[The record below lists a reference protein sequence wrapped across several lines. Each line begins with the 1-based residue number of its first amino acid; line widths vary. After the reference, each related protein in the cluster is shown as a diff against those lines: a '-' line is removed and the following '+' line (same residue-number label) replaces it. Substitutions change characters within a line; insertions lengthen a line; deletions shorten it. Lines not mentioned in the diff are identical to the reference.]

1 MTNKLDKKTIWSS
14 YRFPLILISGIIIG
28 SIIGFIFGDS
38 AKVLKPLGDIFLNL
52 IFAIVVPVVFFSITS
67 AVASMSNMRRLGK
80 ILGYMMILFIITG
93 IIASLLMS
101 VAVQVIKPAEGT
113 DFPLDENATVE
124 KLSFSEQVVKSITV
138 PDFVDLLSRRN
149 MLPLIVFSIL
159 FGFVISTFGERGK
172 PLVDL
177 LTLISDVIMKYVN
190 FIMYYAPIGLGAYFA
205 YLIGDMGPQLLGT
218 YARTMLLL
226 YYPLC
231 LLYFIFGFAAY
242 AYFAGGTKGIKV
254 YFKNIFPVAATAL
267 GTQSSIASLPINLQ
281 ACKKMGVPKD
291 VREIVLPI
299 GATVHMDGSV
309 FSAILKISLMYG
321 LFGREFTGI
330 GTWLTATVVAILN
343 GMVMSA
349 VPGGGL
355 IGEVLIMNLYGF
367 PMEAFP
373 IIATIGFLVDPPA
386 TMINCTGDS
395 VVSMMVTRLI
405 EGKDWMEK
413 KLTADEEE
421 EIVEIME
428 DKIDI

>member
-1 MTNKLDKKTIWSS
+1 MTNTLDRKSVLKA

-28 SIIGFIFGDS
+28 CIIGFIFGEN
-38 AKVLKPLGDIFLNL
+38 AKILKPLGDIFLNL
-52 IFAIVVPVVFFSITS
+52 IFAIVVPVVFFSISS

-80 ILGYMMILFIITG
+80 ILGYMLLLFVITG
-93 IIASLLMS
+93 IISSIIMSL
-101 VAVQVIKPAEGT
+101 AVQVIKPAEET
-113 DFPLDENATVE
+113 DFPLDESATVE
-124 KLSFSEQVVKSITV
+124 KLSFSEQVVSSITV
-138 PDFVDLLSRRN
+138 PDFVDLLSRQN

-159 FGFVISTFGERGK
+159 FGFVVSTFGERAK

-177 LTLISDVIMKYVN
+177 LTLISDVIMRYVN

-231 LLYFIFGFAAY
+231 LLYFIFGFAGY
-242 AYFAGGTKGIKV
+242 AYFAGGIQGVKV
-254 YFKNIFPVAATAL
+254 FFKNILPVAATSL

-281 ACKKMGVPKD
+281 ANKNMGVPKD
-291 VREIVLPI
+291 IREIVLPI

-330 GTWLTATVVAILN
+330 GTWIIATVVAILN

-373 IIATIGFLVDPPA
+373 IIATVGFLVDPPA

-395 VVSMMVTRLI
+395 VVSMMVARLI

-413 KLTADEEE
+413 DLTANEDEG
-421 EIVEIME
+421 VL
-428 DKIDI
+428 DIG

>member
-1 MTNKLDKKTIWSS
+1 MTNTLDRKSVLKA

-28 SIIGFIFGDS
+28 CIIGFIFGEN
-38 AKVLKPLGDIFLNL
+38 AKILKPLGDIFLNL
-52 IFAIVVPVVFFSITS
+52 IFAIVVPVVFFSISS

-80 ILGYMMILFIITG
+80 ILGYMLLLFVITG
-93 IIASLLMS
+93 IISSIIMSL
-101 VAVQVIKPAEGT
+101 AVQVIKPAEGT
-113 DFPLDENATVE
+113 DFPLDESATVE
-124 KLSFSEQVVKSITV
+124 KLSFSEQVVSSITV
-138 PDFVDLLSRRN
+138 PDFVDLLSRQN

-159 FGFVISTFGERGK
+159 FGFVVSTFGERAK

-177 LTLISDVIMKYVN
+177 LTLISDVIMRYVN

-231 LLYFIFGFAAY
+231 LLYFIFGFAGY
-242 AYFAGGTKGIKV
+242 AYFAGGIQGVKV
-254 YFKNIFPVAATAL
+254 FFKNILPVAATSL

-281 ACKKMGVPKD
+281 ANKNMGVPKD
-291 VREIVLPI
+291 IREIVLPI

-330 GTWLTATVVAILN
+330 GTWIIATVVAILN

-373 IIATIGFLVDPPA
+373 IIATVGFLVDPPA

-395 VVSMMVTRLI
+395 VVSMMVARLI

-413 KLTADEEE
+413 DLTANEDEG
-421 EIVEIME
+421 VL
-428 DKIDI
+428 DIG

>member
-1 MTNKLDKKTIWSS
+1 MTNTLDRKSVLKA

-28 SIIGFIFGDS
+28 CIIGFIFGEN
-38 AKVLKPLGDIFLNL
+38 AKILKPLGDIFLNL
-52 IFAIVVPVVFFSITS
+52 IFAIVVPVVFFSISS

-80 ILGYMMILFIITG
+80 ILGYMLLLFVITG
-93 IIASLLMS
+93 IISSIIMSL
-101 VAVQVIKPAEGT
+101 AVQVIKPAEAT
-113 DFPLDENATVE
+113 DFPLDESATVE
-124 KLSFSEQVVKSITV
+124 KLSFSEQVVSSITV
-138 PDFVDLLSRRN
+138 PDFVDLLSRQN

-159 FGFVISTFGERGK
+159 FGFVVSTFGERAK

-177 LTLISDVIMKYVN
+177 LTLISDVIMRYVN

-231 LLYFIFGFAAY
+231 LLYFIFGFAGY
-242 AYFAGGTKGIKV
+242 AYFAGGIQGVKV
-254 YFKNIFPVAATAL
+254 FFKNILPVAATSL

-281 ACKKMGVPKD
+281 ANKNMGVPKD
-291 VREIVLPI
+291 IREIVLPI

-330 GTWLTATVVAILN
+330 GTWIIATVVAILN

-373 IIATIGFLVDPPA
+373 IIATVGFLVDPPA

-395 VVSMMVTRLI
+395 VVSMMVARLI

-413 KLTADEEE
+413 DLTANEDEG
-421 EIVEIME
+421 VL
-428 DKIDI
+428 DIG

>member
-1 MTNKLDKKTIWSS
+1 MTNTLDRKSVLKA

-28 SIIGFIFGDS
+28 CIIGFIFGEN
-38 AKVLKPLGDIFLNL
+38 AKILKPLGDIFLNL
-52 IFAIVVPVVFFSITS
+52 IFAIVVPVVFFSISS

-80 ILGYMMILFIITG
+80 ILGYMLLLFVITG
-93 IIASLLMS
+93 IISSLIMS
-101 VAVQVIKPAEGT
+101 LAVQVIKPAEGT
-113 DFPLDENATVE
+113 DFPLDESATVE
-124 KLSFSEQVVKSITV
+124 KLSFSEQVVSSITV
-138 PDFVDLLSRRN
+138 PDFVDLLSRQN

-159 FGFVISTFGERGK
+159 FGFVVSTFGERAK

-177 LTLISDVIMKYVN
+177 LTLISDVIMRYVN

-231 LLYFIFGFAAY
+231 LLYFIFGFAGY
-242 AYFAGGTKGIKV
+242 AYFAGGIQGVKV
-254 YFKNIFPVAATAL
+254 FFKNILPVAATSL

-281 ACKKMGVPKD
+281 ANKNMGVPKD
-291 VREIVLPI
+291 IREIVLPI

-330 GTWLTATVVAILN
+330 GTWIIATVVAILN

-373 IIATIGFLVDPPA
+373 IIATVGFLVDPPA

-395 VVSMMVTRLI
+395 VVSMMVARLI

-413 KLTADEEE
+413 DLTANEDEG
-421 EIVEIME
+421 VL
-428 DKIDI
+428 DIG

>member
-1 MTNKLDKKTIWSS
+1 MTNLLNRKSIWKF
-14 YRFPLILISGIIIG
+14 YKFPIILISGIIIG
-28 SIIGFIFGDS
+28 SIIGFILGEG

-52 IFAIVVPVVFFSITS
+52 IFAIVVPVVFFSISS

-80 ILGYMMILFIITG
+80 ILGYMIFLFIITG
-93 IIASLLMS
+93 IIASLIMS
-101 VAVQVIKPAEGT
+101 FAVQIIKPAEGT
-113 DFPLDENATVE
+113 EFPLDENATVE

-138 PDFVDLLSRRN
+138 PDFIDLLSRRN
-149 MLPLIVFSIL
+149 MLPLIVFSVL
-159 FGFVISTFGERGK
+159 FGFIVSTFGERAR

-177 LTLISDVIMKYVN
+177 LNLISDVIMRYVN

-205 YLIGDMGPQLLGT
+205 YLIGDMGPQLLGA

-231 LLYFIFGFAAY
+231 LLYFIFGFSGY
-242 AYFAGGTKGIKV
+242 AYFAGGVQGIKV
-254 YFKNIFPVAATAL
+254 FFKNILPVAATAL

-281 ACKKMGVPKD
+281 ACKNMGVPKD
-291 VREIVLPI
+291 IREIVLPI

-330 GTWLTATVVAILN
+330 GTWARATVVAILN

-386 TMINCTGDS
+386 TLINCTGDS
-395 VVSMMVTRLI
+395 VVSLMVARII
-405 EGKDWMEK
+405 EGKDWMQKNLTK
-413 KLTADEEE
+413 K
-421 EIVEIME
+421 E
-428 DKIDI
+428 DDVLIKV

>member
-1 MTNKLDKKTIWSS
+1 MTNTLDRKSVLKA

-28 SIIGFIFGDS
+28 CIIGFIFGEN
-38 AKVLKPLGDIFLNL
+38 AKILKPLGDIFLNL
-52 IFAIVVPVVFFSITS
+52 IFAIVVPVVFFSISS

-80 ILGYMMILFIITG
+80 ILGYMLLLFVITG
-93 IIASLLMS
+93 IISSIIMSL
-101 VAVQVIKPAEGT
+101 AVQVIKPAEGT
-113 DFPLDENATVE
+113 DFPLDESATVE
-124 KLSFSEQVVKSITV
+124 KLSFSEQVVSSITV
-138 PDFVDLLSRRN
+138 PDFVDLLSRQN

-159 FGFVISTFGERGK
+159 FGFVVSTFGERAK

-177 LTLISDVIMKYVN
+177 LTLISDVIMRYVN

-231 LLYFIFGFAAY
+231 LLYFIFGFAGY
-242 AYFAGGTKGIKV
+242 AYFAGGIQGVKV
-254 YFKNIFPVAATAL
+254 FFKNILPVAATSL

-281 ACKKMGVPKD
+281 ANKNMGVPKD
-291 VREIVLPI
+291 IREIVLPI

-330 GTWLTATVVAILN
+330 GTWIIATVVAILN

-367 PMEAFP
+367 SMEAFP
-373 IIATIGFLVDPPA
+373 IIATVGFLVDPPA

-395 VVSMMVTRLI
+395 VVSMMVARLI

-413 KLTADEEE
+413 DLTANEDEG
-421 EIVEIME
+421 VL
-428 DKIDI
+428 DIG